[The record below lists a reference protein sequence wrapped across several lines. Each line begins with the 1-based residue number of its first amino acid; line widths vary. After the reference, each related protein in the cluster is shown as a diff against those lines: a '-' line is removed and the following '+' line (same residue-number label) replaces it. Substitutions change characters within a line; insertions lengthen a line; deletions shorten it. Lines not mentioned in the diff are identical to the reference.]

1 MIWHNSTADDILQ
14 ELNTDMKTGLSS
26 QEAAVRLKKY
36 GKNEFHTPLQKNVFS
51 YIKDELCSF
60 ISITLLIVA
69 LVFGVLTFALDMNG
83 WVDALMIGV
92 AVIVTGLIKAL
103 GGYFSSVRLF
113 ALRND
118 INSLS
123 IVIRDGEEKK
133 IPSNELVVG
142 DILVLKAGDYI
153 RADGRVLE
161 AYVLTC
167 DELRITGDTVPSEK
181 LPGEIYPDIT
191 PLAKRANMIYAGSV
205 VVNGRGLAVVT
216 ETSNATEL
224 GSRENIS
231 KQISPEL
238 SSTEE
243 KLETLRKICLKICV
257 PAIAIVFFAG
267 IIAEFFVTDISF
279 AITVTKYLLLS
290 MCLAFVWATSIIPV
304 VRNFSLAFSVQRMK
318 KHGILIKEPKTAELL
333 KDITVICTDK
343 TGALT
348 TGNMS
353 VAKIYNTKKSI
364 DLKDRNC
371 DDASAAILR
380 LALIC
385 SNFSHEEHTERH
397 SNNMERAIEDACALY
412 SGMNKID
419 IDGMFPRLAE
429 LPFDSERMLMTTVTA
444 INGKPVAIIKGAPE
458 IVLDRCIDAQED
470 AHKIAQ
476 EYAKEGLK
484 VIAIAV
490 KHLDEIPANP
500 NSDELEF
507 DLSFT
512 GIIGFE
518 DCIDKETSFL
528 INNCKACGIKTVMV
542 TGDHLETAVAIG
554 LKLGIITDESQA
566 ISGEQL
572 EYIDDETLAKQIADY
587 CVFARVR
594 PQDKLRIVS
603 VLKAKGENVAVTG
616 DSINDTPALLAS
628 DIGCA
633 LGKTASDMVKD
644 SAKVVISDDRFSTLI
659 TAIKESGRVLNNI
672 KKALC
677 FLLFTNLSLI
687 ATVLFGLI
695 FFGDSPLGASSIMY
709 INLLCVCLPMLA
721 LFADSSRNPR
731 KIQPVNKVFNKA
743 FMLKLAIPSVITI
756 TTTLIAYTT
765 QFWLGRDVALSSS
778 FCVFSLSLIVHAF
791 CISHTRTVISP
802 RIIKSVSIIAAS
814 LISLIFVIVFTTSS
828 AGLLLAIDTPS
839 SEGWIIALVSCAAIL
854 AADETLK
861 IISPKFFNQI

>member
-51 YIKDELCSF
+51 YIKDEFCSF
-60 ISITLLIVA
+60 ISIALLIVA
-69 LVFGVLTFALDMNG
+69 LVFGILTFALDMNG
-83 WVDALMIGV
+83 WVDALMIAV

-123 IVIRDGEEKK
+123 IVIRDGQEKR
-133 IPSNELVVG
+133 IPSSELVVG

-181 LPGEIYPDIT
+181 LPEEIYPDIT
-191 PLAKRANMIYAGSV
+191 PLSKRANMIYAGSV
-205 VVNGRGLAVVT
+205 VVNGKGLAVVT
-216 ETSNATEL
+216 ETANSTEL

-238 SSTEE
+238 SPTEE
-243 KLETLRKICLKICV
+243 KLENLRKLCVKICV
-257 PAIAIVFFAG
+257 PIIVAIFFAG

-279 AITVTKYLLLS
+279 AVTVTKYLLLA
-290 MCLAFVWATSIIPV
+290 MCLAFVSAMGIIPV
-304 VRNFSLAFSVQRMK
+304 VRNLSLAFCVQRMK

-348 TGNMS
+348 TGNMTVS
-353 VAKIYNTKKSI
+353 KIFNTKKSI
-364 DLKDRNC
+364 DLKDITC
-371 DDASAAILR
+371 DDASVAILR

-397 SNNMERAIEDACALY
+397 SNNMERAIEAACAEY

-458 IVLDRCIDAQED
+458 IVLNRCVDSTED
-470 AHKIAQ
+470 VSKIAQ

-484 VIAIAV
+484 VIAIAL

-500 NSDELEF
+500 NSDELES
-507 DLSFT
+507 DLSFA

-528 INNCKACGIKTVMV
+528 ISNCNACGIKTVMV

-554 LKLGIITDESQA
+554 LKLGIITDELQA

-572 EYIDDETLAKQIADY
+572 EYIDDETLAKQIGNY
-587 CVFARVR
+587 SVFARVS

-603 VLKAKGENVAVTG
+603 ALKAKGENVAVTG
-616 DSINDTPALLAS
+616 DSINDTPALLTA

-633 LGKTASDMVKD
+633 LGETASDMVKD
-644 SAKVVISDDRFSTLI
+644 SAKVVICDDRYKTLI

-677 FLLFTNLSLI
+677 FLLFTNFSLI
-687 ATVLFGLI
+687 TTVLFGLI
-695 FFGDSPLGASSIMY
+695 IFGDSPLGSSSIMY
-709 INLLCVCLPMLA
+709 INLMCVCLPMLA
-721 LFADSSRNPR
+721 LFADNSKNPR
-731 KIQPVNKVFNKA
+731 KLQPVNNVFNKA
-743 FMLKLAIPSVITI
+743 FMLKLAVPSVITI
-756 TTTLIAYTT
+756 ITTLVAYGT
-765 QFWLGRDVALSSS
+765 QFWLGRDVALSSA
-778 FCVFSLSLIVHAF
+778 FCVFSLSLIAHAF

-802 RIIKSVSIIAAS
+802 RIIKSLSIIAAC
-814 LISLIFVIVFTTSS
+814 LISLVFVIVFTVSS
-828 AGLLLAIDTPS
+828 AGELLAIDSPS
-839 SEGWIIALVSCAAIL
+839 SDGWIIAIVSCAAIL
-854 AADETLK
+854 VSDETLK

>member
-26 QEAAVRLKKY
+26 QEAAVRLKTY
-36 GKNEFHTPLQKNVFS
+36 GKNEFHTPLRKNVFS

-60 ISITLLIVA
+60 VSLALIIVA
-69 LVFGVLTFALDMNG
+69 LIFGFLTFVLDMNG
-83 WVDALMIGV
+83 WVDALMIGI

-118 INSLS
+118 INSMS
-123 IVIRDGEEKK
+123 VVIRDGEEKK
-133 IPSNELVVG
+133 IPSSELVVG

-161 AYVLTC
+161 TYVLTC

-181 LPGEIYPDIT
+181 LPEEIYPDIT
-191 PLAKRANMIYAGSV
+191 PLNKRANMIYAGSV

-216 ETSNATEL
+216 ETANATEL

-231 KQISPEL
+231 KQVSPEV

-243 KLETLRKICLKICV
+243 KLENLQKICLKICV

-267 IIAEFFVTDISF
+267 IIAEFFVTDVSF

-290 MCLAFVWATSIIPV
+290 MCLASVSAMSIIPV
-304 VRNFSLAFSVQRMK
+304 VRNLSLAFSVQRMK
-318 KHGILIKEPKTAELL
+318 KQGILIKEPETAELL

-353 VAKIYNTKKSI
+353 VAKIYNKKKSI

-444 INGKPVAIIKGAPE
+444 INGKPVAIVKGAPE
-458 IVLDRCIDAQED
+458 IILDRCVDAQED
-470 AHKIAQ
+470 SHKIAQ

-484 VIAIAV
+484 VIAIAI

-507 DLSFT
+507 DLSFA

-518 DCIDKETSFL
+518 DCIDKETVFL
-528 INNCKACGIKTVMV
+528 VNNCKQAGIKIIMV

-554 LKLGIITDESQA
+554 LKLGIINDASQA

-572 EYIDDETLAKQIADY
+572 EYMDDESLANQIGKY
-587 CVFARVR
+587 SIFARVS

-603 VLKAKGENVAVTG
+603 ALKAKGENVAVTG

-644 SAKVVISDDRFSTLI
+644 SAKVVVCDDRFSTLI
-659 TAIKESGRVLNNI
+659 TAIKESGRVLTNI

-677 FLLFTNLSLI
+677 FLLFCNLSLI

-695 FFGDSPLGASSIMY
+695 LFGDSPLGASSIMY
-709 INLLCVCLPMLA
+709 INLMCICLPVLA
-721 LFADSSRNPR
+721 LFADNSKSPR
-731 KIQPVNKVFNKA
+731 KILSINKVFNKA
-743 FMLKLAIPSVITI
+743 FMLKLAVPSVITI
-756 TTTLIAYTT
+756 VTTLLGYGT
-765 QFWLGRDVALSSS
+765 QLWLGRDVALSSAFS
-778 FCVFSLSLIVHAF
+778 VFSISLIAHAF
-791 CISHTRTVISP
+791 CISHTRTVISK
-802 RIIKSVSIIAAS
+802 RIVKSLTIILACLVSIV
-814 LISLIFVIVFTTSS
+814 FVVVFSS
-828 AGLLLAIDTPS
+828 TPAGLLLAISTPS
-839 SEGWIIALVSCAAIL
+839 ASGWLISIISAAAIL
-854 AADETLK
+854 VADETLK
-861 IISPKFFNQI
+861 LVCAKIYNQI

>member
-14 ELNTDMKTGLSS
+14 ELNTDTKTGLSS

-36 GKNEFHTPLQKNVFS
+36 GKNEFHTPLQKNIFS

-60 ISITLLIVA
+60 ISIALIIVA
-69 LVFGVLTFALDMNG
+69 ALFGFLTFALDMNG
-83 WVDALMIGV
+83 WVDALMIGI
-92 AVIVTGLIKAL
+92 AVVVTGLIKAL

-118 INSLS
+118 INSYS

-133 IPSNELVVG
+133 IPSSELVVG

-167 DELRITGDTVPSEK
+167 DELRITGDTVPIEK
-181 LPGEIYPDIT
+181 LPEEIYPDIT
-191 PLAKRANMIYAGSV
+191 PLSKRANMIYAGSV
-205 VVNGRGLAVVT
+205 VVNGKGLAVVT
-216 ETSNATEL
+216 ETANSTEL
-224 GSRENIS
+224 GSRENIT
-231 KQISPEL
+231 KQIGPEL
-238 SSTEE
+238 SPTEE
-243 KLETLRKICLKICV
+243 KLENLRKLCVKICV
-257 PAIAIVFFAG
+257 PIIAAVFFAG

-279 AITVTKYLLLS
+279 AVTVTKYLLLS
-290 MCLAFVWATSIIPV
+290 MCLAFVSAMGIIPV
-304 VRNFSLAFSVQRMK
+304 VRNLSLAFSVQRMK

-343 TGALT
+343 TGTLT
-348 TGNMS
+348 TGNLS
-353 VAKIYNTKKSI
+353 VTKIYNTKKSI
-364 DLKDRNC
+364 DLNDRNC

-385 SNFSHEEHTERH
+385 SNFSHEEHAERH

-444 INGKPVAIIKGAPE
+444 INGRPVAIVKGAPE
-458 IVLDRCIDAQED
+458 IILDRCIDATEESAKVAD
-470 AHKIAQ
+470 

-490 KHLDEIPANP
+490 KHLDEIPVNP

-507 DLSFT
+507 DLSFA

-518 DCIDKETSFL
+518 DCIDKDTTFL
-528 INNCKACGIKTVMV
+528 VNNCKECGIKIVMV
-542 TGDHLETAVAIG
+542 TGDHLETAVSIG

-566 ISGEQL
+566 MSGEQL
-572 EYIDDETLAKQIADY
+572 EYIDDETLAKQITDY
-587 CVFARVR
+587 CVFARVS

-603 VLKAKGENVAVTG
+603 ALKAKGENVAVTG
-616 DSINDTPALLAS
+616 DSINDTPALLTA

-644 SAKVVISDDRFSTLI
+644 SAKVVVTDDRFSTLI
-659 TAIKESGRVLNNI
+659 TAIKESGRVLTNI

-687 ATVLFGLI
+687 ATVLFGLV

-721 LFADSSRNPR
+721 LFADSSRTPR

-743 FMLKLAIPSVITI
+743 FMLKLAVPSIITI
-756 TTTLIAYTT
+756 TTTLIAYAT
-765 QFWLGRDVALSSS
+765 QSDLGRDVALSSA
-778 FCVFSLSLIVHAF
+778 FCVFSLSLVVHAF
-791 CISHTRTVISP
+791 CISHTRTVISF
-802 RIIKSVSIIAAS
+802 RIIKSITIIIACI
-814 LISLIFVIVFTTSS
+814 ISLVFVIVFATSS

-839 SEGWIIALVSCAAIL
+839 SDGWLIAIISAASILV
-854 AADETLK
+854 ADETLK
-861 IISPKFFNQI
+861 LVSAKIYNQI